1 MIEIKTQFPFI
12 DENGKTY
19 EDLIKT
25 WAEDE
30 TGNKFDI
37 LQNETGAIYG
47 EAIDLYPCRYTYSVA
62 PIKEDESEQD
72 ENLNENEQEIQPEI
86 ENEIESENNN

>member
-1 MIEIKTQFPFI
+1 MIEIKTQFPFV
-12 DENGKTY
+12 DENGKVF

-30 TGNKFDI
+30 NGTKFDI

-47 EAIDLYPCRYTYSVA
+47 EAIDLAPCRYTYSVA
-62 PIKEDESEQD
+62 PIKEPEQD
-72 ENLNENEQEIQPEI
+72 ENTD
-86 ENEIESENNN
+86 EIESENENENND